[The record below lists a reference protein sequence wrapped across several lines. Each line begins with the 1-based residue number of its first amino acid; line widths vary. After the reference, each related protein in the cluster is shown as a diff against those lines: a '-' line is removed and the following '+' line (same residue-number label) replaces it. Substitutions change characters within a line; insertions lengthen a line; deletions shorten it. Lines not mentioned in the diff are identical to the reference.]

1 MRLKRE
7 DYLYSRAQWTL
18 EKESARHWW
27 QNKAQVEICTEHRL
41 IIVNPRYH
49 YYSSYYQMVGKRFV
63 RKMTPDL
70 GRQKKYFKFI
80 LCLLKFGHNREETMI
95 RCNLSKSTYWF
106 LLHKMDEFAFFHW
119 TELDFRL

>member
-18 EKESARHWW
+18 EKESARYWW

-80 LCLLKFGHNREETMI
+80 LCLLKFGRNREETMI
-95 RCNLSKSTYWF
+95 RCKISPRSYKRWLYD
-106 LLHKMDEFAFFHW
+106 L
-119 TELDFRL
+119 LDFAENSWHTLA